1 MEYHLTKKGRNR
13 LLFYSFVSIAII
25 AWIIRT
31 IIGWFTLIIGI
42 IIYGDK
48 IPVYF
53 GNIALV
59 LMIITTIVGISFITH
74 RYRKIVPNYV
84 FSLTEEGLSVPE
96 QLLPTFWGG
105 RNILLENILKV
116 EVHRKTIKLIAIM
129 YNKFRK
135 LKPSFRK

>member
-48 IPVYF
+48 ILVYF

-59 LMIITTIVGISFITH
+59 LMIITTIIGICFIAH